1 MPRNCEMVTS
11 AKRYLWS
18 HSQLGRQ
25 IGRLSAKVPVG
36 HLPALSR
43 GLLCFR
49 ILTFKVRLS
58 PFLTDMLGVGRPVGG
73 VLWAIHLCL
82 LRPFLPQSSETTGL
96 VGSFSALLELF
107 LVFFFVNKPQ
117 VGSIDSRTL
126 GGEAV
131 TGKCGDYCVHAC
143 FI

>member
-1 MPRNCEMVTS
+1 
-11 AKRYLWS
+11 
-18 HSQLGRQ
+18 
-25 IGRLSAKVPVG
+25 
-36 HLPALSR
+36 
-43 GLLCFR
+43 
-49 ILTFKVRLS
+49 
-58 PFLTDMLGVGRPVGG
+58 MLGEEGQLVVCYGHSIY
-73 VLWAIHLCL
+73 ASFS
-82 LRPFLPQSSETTGL
+82 PFLPQSLETPGL

-131 TGKCGDYCVHAC
+131 TGKCGEYCVHAC